1 MRALPSSSILSW
13 VERNVPLKVEALE
26 VFAKFP
32 SACLFDR
39 LAYYKLTLNG
49 ESFGFYKIRFMASL
63 QHSDSLRGIQ
73 SVKNLRVRQDRL
85 RICDVCHLED
95 TSSKFW
101 LIYVTV
107 NVLVKRY
114 SDLDL
119 LNRSLRFQ
127 VLLDGNRIIFPSFWY
142 LRVIC
147 QNNFLYILVDSDFAL
162 IRQVHFIFLDRVAL
176 NLHTS

>member
-1 MRALPSSSILSW
+1 MRALPCRTIFSW
-13 VERNVPLKVEALE
+13 VKRYVSLKVEALE
-26 VFAKFP
+26 VFAKLP
-32 SACLFDR
+32 SPCLFDR
-39 LAYYKLTLNG
+39 LANDKLTLNG

-63 QHSDSLRGIQ
+63 QHSDSLRRFQ
-73 SVKNLRVRQDRL
+73 SVKNLRVCQDSL
-85 RICDVCHLED
+85 RICDICHLED
-95 TSSKFW
+95 TSSEFR

-142 LRVIC
+142 LRVIS
-147 QNNFLYILVDSDFAL
+147 QNNFLYILVNSDFAL
-162 IRQVHFIFLDRVAL
+162 IR
-176 NLHTS
+176 